1 MFSYLPKGMAAEVT
15 LPTSAFTDGCS
26 HIYRVYNGTAPP
38 SLQSHINLDFE
49 REVCGVAREL
59 TLKHLKLI
67 NSSK

>member
-1 MFSYLPKGMAAEVT
+1 MDAAISTGYTMEVWN
-15 LPTSAFTDGCS
+15 C
-26 HIYRVYNGTAPP
+26 PP
-38 SLQSHINLDFE
+38 PFQSHINLDFE

>member
-1 MFSYLPKGMAAEVT
+1 MAAEVT
-15 LPTSAFTDGCS
+15 LPTGALTDGCC
-26 HIYRVYNGTAPP
+26 HIYRVYNGSMELPP
-38 SLQSHINLDFE
+38 PFQSHINLDFE

>member
-1 MFSYLPKGMAAEVT
+1 MIPYLPGIKWK
-15 LPTSAFTDGCS
+15 
-26 HIYRVYNGTAPP
+26 YGTAPP
-38 SLQSHINLDFE
+38 IQSHINLDFE